1 MYVHVISKSTK
12 IAMIFNDITHVSAH
26 VDSLKFGY
34 NSVPR
39 VTPLS
44 HGSRPESD
52 EEACLQ
58 GGSQARGKEQAG
70 SKWIRVENLGIHM
83 RGI

>member
-1 MYVHVISKSTK
+1 MYNFLLQKTQRYLYLYIYISMML
-12 IAMIFNDITHVSAH
+12 IH

-34 NSVPR
+34 NSVTR
-39 VTPLS
+39 VTRLS

-58 GGSQARGKEQAG
+58 GGTQARGKEQAA
-70 SKWIRVENLGIHM
+70 VT
-83 RGI
+83 